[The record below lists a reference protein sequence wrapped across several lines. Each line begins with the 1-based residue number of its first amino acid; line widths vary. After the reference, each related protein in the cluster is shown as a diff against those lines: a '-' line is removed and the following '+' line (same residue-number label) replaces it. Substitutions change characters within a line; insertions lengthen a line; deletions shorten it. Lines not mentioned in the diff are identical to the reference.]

1 MTDLTLFQHA
11 TATARAGASGT
22 LAAKD
27 DDVIPLGAFGGW
39 DGTGTTG
46 RDEGSCRFLE
56 RSQRDESDFRM
67 GWSRK
72 GGGVV

>member
-39 DGTGTTG
+39 DGTGR